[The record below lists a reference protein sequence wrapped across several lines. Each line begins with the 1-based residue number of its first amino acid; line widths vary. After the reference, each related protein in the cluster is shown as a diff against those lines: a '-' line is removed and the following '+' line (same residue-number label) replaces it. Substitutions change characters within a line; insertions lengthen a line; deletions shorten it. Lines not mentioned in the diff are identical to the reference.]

1 MRFFRHL
8 AKKFGYAFRGMGRAF
23 VTDNSFKY
31 HFAFSILVIAL
42 GFVFQLQEMEWV
54 AVVFAIGFVVVAEL
68 FNTAIEYLV
77 RILVREHHTEAGL
90 LLDIAAGAV
99 LFAALVALTVGLI
112 IFLPRLVLL
121 FDVLRGG

>member
-8 AKKFGYAFRGMGRAF
+8 LKKFGYAFRGMGRAF

-31 HFAFSILVIAL
+31 HFVFLILVIGL
-42 GFVFQLQEMEWV
+42 GFFFQLQEMEWV
-54 AVVFAIGFVVVAEL
+54 GVIFAIGLVIVSEL

-77 RILVREHHTEAGL
+77 RILVREHHSEAGL

-99 LFAALVALTVGLI
+99 LFAALVALVIGLI
-112 IFLPRLVLL
+112 IFLPRFITL
-121 FDVLRGG
+121 FQR